1 LTSFRDTPRTC
12 QSRQACLV
20 NLRCISTAEPRAAK
34 HLRGIE
40 SAFGCDRDSTGQAPL
55 PRTPHSGT
63 SKKLARLFPYFEV
76 VVAGGPESKIKVIAL
91 PSASSGRLRN
101 LTQSLACL
109 SAGN

>member
-1 LTSFRDTPRTC
+1 VSC
-12 QSRQACLV
+12 QSSLH
-20 NLRCISTAEPRAAK
+20 LDSRAA
-34 HLRGIE
+34 RGETPSRHRIGV
-40 SAFGCDRDSTGQAPL
+40 GCDLDSTGQAPL

-91 PSASSGRLRN
+91 RSASSGRLRN

>member
-1 LTSFRDTPRTC
+1 
-12 QSRQACLV
+12 
-20 NLRCISTAEPRAAK
+20 
-34 HLRGIE
+34 
-40 SAFGCDRDSTGQAPL
+40 
-55 PRTPHSGT
+55 
-63 SKKLARLFPYFEV
+63 V